1 MRLDEVAHFVCVGV
15 GSFITIS
22 WQYDTNRISEDA
34 VTVLE
39 DVSGDARQR
48 QIVSTLMIDAA
59 MIDISMLQL
68 LPTVLEY
75 NTSVQCILNQIV
87 PNLERRD
94 NLTFSARLTIKIG
107 MKLW

>member
-1 MRLDEVAHFVCVGV
+1 MRLDEVARFVCVGV

-22 WQYDTNRISEDA
+22 WQYDTNRVSEDA
-34 VTVLE
+34 VTVME

-68 LPTVLEY
+68 QPTVLEY
-75 NTSVQCILNQIV
+75 NTDVQCILNQIV
-87 PNLERRD
+87 PNLVGR
-94 NLTFSARLTIKIG
+94 NLTFIARLTINIG
-107 MKLW
+107 RKPW